1 MRECTWRKFKRSQ
14 LDLPVDT
21 ALARILHVDTE
32 QTLLQGIVD
41 ETLFGFLC
49 CDVETPIEKIKEYQ
63 AGGFLFPPVISRM
76 ELSDEHLSPYMRERY
91 LEEHQKPSNT
101 VVQTYCGT
109 QVFAMTAMVNRW
121 LKLGMKVSNITRFVQ
136 YVPGKALAPFV
147 NKVTQG
153 RIEATYE
160 KDEAK
165 SNTYKLFGNSGKTI
179 INRLYGKYGIF

>member
-1 MRECTWRKFKRSQ
+1 
-14 LDLPVDT
+14 
-21 ALARILHVDTE
+21 
-32 QTLLQGIVD
+32 
-41 ETLFGFLC
+41 
-49 CDVETPIEKIKEYQ
+49 
-63 AGGFLFPPVISRM
+63 
-76 ELSDEHLSPYMRERY
+76 MRERY

-109 QVFAMTAMVNRW
+109 QVFAMSAMVNRW
-121 LKLGMKVSNITRFVQ
+121 LKLGMKVTNITRFVQ

-179 INRLYGKYGIF
+179 TYRLYGQYGIF